1 MAVHG
6 ISLLRA
12 VGPRRLRRHIG
23 QPDCCWPVADGEAK
37 GKTSYLAEAGELR
50 CSVEAEPVGRDEAG
64 KT

>member
-1 MAVHG
+1 V
-6 ISLLRA
+6 LR
-12 VGPRRLRRHIG
+12 VSGV
-23 QPDCCWPVADGEAK
+23 VAALEAK